1 MQQVKLATFRVSP
14 QSAGR
19 AGMSAPSGSVASGNI
34 SWVKFGDEM
43 VYLGQEQDLDQF
55 VGEAGRAGLV
65 LQEHADLID
74 RRRLHIVAQ
83 KGRLFQHQH
92 PEVAVLSDKG
102 RFLLVDMDPDEAR
115 SADPGDEPCYSVRP
129 LETFAAGAQGQNRV
143 VFESRDRAAARSRDE
158 EVEKRVNLLSRE
170 TFEADLVA
178 LVEFPTRFSTSTHYA
193 AACDLVD
200 QQLAALGYTTSRQS
214 IVVNGLPS
222 QNVVARRDGSGDG
235 SGAASRGLV
244 LVTAHLD
251 SINHEGNASSPAPGA
266 DDNGSGSAGLLAIA
280 RALKD
285 YPGAHDLCLV
295 LFGGEEQGL
304 FGSKQY
310 VASMAP
316 ADRARVWAVVNMDM
330 IGTLNTP
337 TPTVLLEGAE
347 LSQSVTDGLAA
358 AAGTYTGLSVQTSLN
373 PFNSDHVSFIES
385 GMPAVLTIEGT
396 DGANDEI
403 HTARDTLDHIN
414 FDLALEILRMNT
426 AFIAESLGRALSDP
440 ASVAAAETGSS
451 RRAS

>member
-1 MQQVKLATFRVSP
+1 MQQVKLATYQVSP
-14 QSAGR
+14 WSAGR
-19 AGMSAPSGSVASGNI
+19 AGLAAPSGNVDSGNI
-34 SWVKFGDEM
+34 SWVKFGDEV
-43 VYLGQEQDLDQF
+43 VYLGQEQDLNQF

-65 LQEHADLID
+65 LRERADLID
-74 RRRLHIVAQ
+74 QRRLHIVAQ
-83 KGRLFQHQH
+83 KGRLFQRQH
-92 PEVAVLSDKG
+92 PNVAVLSDKG

-115 SADPGDEPCYSVRP
+115 NADTGDEPCYSVRP
-129 LETFAAGAQGQNRV
+129 LETFPAGAHGQNRV
-143 VFESRDRAAARSRDE
+143 VFESRDRAAPRSRDE

-200 QQLAALGYTTSRQS
+200 QRLAALGYATSRQS

-222 QNVVARRDGSGDG
+222 QNVVARRDGSG
-235 SGAASRGLV
+235 AASRGLV

-251 SINHEGNASSPAPGA
+251 SVNHEGNASSPAPGA

-285 YPGAHDLCLV
+285 YPGTHDLCLV

-316 ADRARVWAVVNMDM
+316 ADRARVQVVVNMDM

-337 TPTVLLEGAE
+337 APTVLLEGAE
-347 LSQSVTDGLAA
+347 LSQSVIDGLAA
-358 AAGTYTGLSVQTSLN
+358 AAATYTELSVQTSLN
-373 PFNSDHVSFIES
+373 PFNSDHVSFIEN

-396 DGANDEI
+396 DSANDEI

-426 AFIAESLGRALSDP
+426 AFVAESLGRASNDP
-440 ASVAAAETGSS
+440 ASVVTAETGGTG
-451 RRAS
+451 RAS